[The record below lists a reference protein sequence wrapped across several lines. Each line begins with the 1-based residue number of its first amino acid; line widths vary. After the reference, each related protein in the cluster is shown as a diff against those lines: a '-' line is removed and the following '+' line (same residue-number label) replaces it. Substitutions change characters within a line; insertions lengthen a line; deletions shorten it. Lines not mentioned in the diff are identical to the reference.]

1 MIGVFRFERQKVVD
15 VLFTAANISLG
26 LVIRINIEN
35 ALENKRPVLID
46 VQTKRLQN
54 KASSTGLNFDQTS
67 AMY

>member
-46 VQTKRLQN
+46 V
-54 KASSTGLNFDQTS
+54 
-67 AMY
+67 